1 MHVMLRFFS
10 RQPCM
15 SAAHDAKIPI
25 ATRQPNIHY
34 YKDHWGLLISIER
47 AIKSNN

>member
-1 MHVMLRFFS
+1 
-10 RQPCM
+10 M

-34 YKDHWGLLISIER
+34 YKDHWGLLISIEW